1 MWYSAI
7 IQRLALVSLFIL
19 FPAKADILPDRQQI
33 DGWLNNLGGENS
45 FDDSKPIDWGVLPG
59 PFYTPEMGIGIGTAL
74 VGLYRIDKEDK
85 QTQPSSIGLSG
96 FASSTGAFG
105 LNFTNYN
112 FIDNDQWRLF
122 ISGTINNIPTYYW
135 GKGYSAGKTTIIKKS
150 TIPKNSK

>member
-1 MWYSAI
+1 M
-7 IQRLALVSLFIL
+7 
-19 FPAKADILPDRQQI
+19 
-33 DGWLNNLGGENS
+33 
-45 FDDSKPIDWGVLPG
+45 GV
-59 PFYTPEMGIGIGTAL
+59 GIGTAL

-122 ISGTINNIPTYYW
+122 VSGTINNIPTYYW
-135 GKGYSAGKTTIIKKS
+135 GKGYSAGKNDHNKKN